1 MLKYLLVSM
10 RPSQWYKNTLLFV
23 CIIFSGNLL
32 NVSMWATL
40 VLSFVY
46 FCMLS
51 GGEYLIND
59 ILDRERD
66 KKHPVKSRRP
76 IASGQLKISYAL
88 LFALLLIVPALVGA
102 YLTVNVNFL
111 VISASYVLLVLL
123 YTFIFKHLVIA
134 DILVVSSGFVIRA
147 VAGCLA
153 IDVFISPWLI
163 ICTFL
168 LALFLAL
175 EKRWHELTIMPADAE
190 AHRPSLSEYSPK
202 MLEQLIGI
210 ITGATIVSYLLY
222 TTLAGNYVMTLTAPF
237 AIYGLFRYLYLVHQ
251 KGLRAEPEAILLD
264 KAMLINL
271 GIWGLMVISI
281 ILYGILV

>member
-1 MLKYLLVSM
+1 MLKYFMVSI
-10 RPSQWYKNTLLFV
+10 RPQQWYKNSLLFV
-23 CIIFSGNLL
+23 CIVFSANIL
-32 NVSMWATL
+32 NVSMWVTL
-40 VLSFVY
+40 VLAFIY

-59 ILDRERD
+59 IFDRERD
-66 KKHPVKSRRP
+66 QKHPVKSQRP
-76 IASGQLKISYAL
+76 IASGQLKVAHAFL
-88 LFALLLIVPALVGA
+88 LALLLIVLALVGA
-102 YLTVNVNFL
+102 YLTVNLNFL
-111 VISASYVLLVLL
+111 IISASYVLLVLL

-153 IDVFISPWLI
+153 INVFISPWLI

-175 EKRWHELTIMPADAE
+175 EKRWHELVILSDNAE
-190 AHRPSLSEYSPK
+190 AHRPTFSEYSTK

-210 ITGATIVSYLLY
+210 ITGVTIVSYLMY
-222 TTLAGNYVMTLTAPF
+222 TTLAGNYAMVVTAPF

-251 KGLRAEPEAILLD
+251 KGLRAEPETVLKD
-264 KAMLINL
+264 KAILINL
-271 GIWGLMVISI
+271 GVWGLLVISI